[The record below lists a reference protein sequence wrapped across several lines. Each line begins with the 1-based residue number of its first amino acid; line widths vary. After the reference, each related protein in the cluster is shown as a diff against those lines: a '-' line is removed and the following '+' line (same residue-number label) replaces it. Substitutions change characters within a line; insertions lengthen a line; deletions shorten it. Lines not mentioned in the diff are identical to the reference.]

1 LGVEKFVMMIP
12 GLPNLIETKSF
23 AWSLIALSLKLGPVV
38 MGATLLGWL
47 NGQIRRDGTG
57 PDEEQK
63 FKFAGRLSR
72 ERALEKEVQQ
82 MSIVFQMATAL
93 NATLNYERVLRMAL
107 DLGTTALAE
116 EDTNESQI
124 KSAIMLFEDDRLHVA
139 AARGLSQADLRTSLP
154 VEHGVLA
161 AAIVTGET
169 TFSYDPPHDPEL
181 RMLTAFHTTRSAV
194 CIPLRIGMHA
204 YGLLLFGHPRE
215 DYFKHERL
223 ALLETVA
230 QQVMIA
236 LQNARLYSELEQEK
250 QRIMDIHDETRKKL
264 ARDLHDGPTQSIAAI
279 AMRVNFA
286 RRLMERDPRATADEL
301 FKIEELARRTTKEIR
316 QMLFTLRPLIL
327 ESSGLVPAIHQLAEK
342 MKEAHGQ
349 EVLIEAEEDIV
360 NGLSIKKQGLIF
372 SIVEEAV
379 NNARK
384 HAQAPQIWIQMMRE
398 AELLTVLVE
407 DNGVGFD
414 LERVVSKYENSGSLG
429 LINLRERAELV
440 NGFLEI
446 DTFPGRGTKITLT
459 IPITEQAAENFQK
472 PGFASQDLPIE
483 ETPISR

>member
-1 LGVEKFVMMIP
+1 MMIS
-12 GLPNLIETKSF
+12 GLPNLIDTTADVWPLVAF
-23 AWSLIALSLKLGPVV
+23 SLKLGPIV

-47 NGQIRRDGTG
+47 NGQIRREGSEL
-57 PDEEQK
+57 DEEKK
-63 FKFAGRLSR
+63 FKFARRYTR
-72 ERALEKEVQQ
+72 ERALEREVQR

-116 EDTNESQI
+116 ADTNESQI
-124 KSAIMLFEDDRLHVA
+124 KSAIMLFENDRLHIA
-139 AARGLSQADLRTSLP
+139 AARGMSQADLRTTLP
-154 VEHGVLA
+154 VEHGILA
-161 AAIVTGET
+161 TAIATGET
-169 TFSYDPPHDPEL
+169 TFSYDPTHDPEL

-194 CIPLRIGMHA
+194 CIPLRIGLHA
-204 YGLLLFGHPRE
+204 YGLLLFGHPRD
-215 DYFKHERL
+215 DYFKPERL
-223 ALLETVA
+223 SLIETVA

-250 QRIMDIHDETRKKL
+250 QRMMDIHDETRKKL

-286 RRLMERDPRATADEL
+286 RRLMERDPRATANEL
-301 FKIEELARRTTKEIR
+301 FQIEELARRTTKEIR

-327 ESSGLVPAIHQLAEK
+327 ESSGLVPAINQFAEK
-342 MKEAHGQ
+342 MKEAHSQ
-349 EVLIEAEEDIV
+349 EVIVEAEENVVD
-360 NGLSIKKQGLIF
+360 GLSIKKQGLIF
-372 SIVEEAV
+372 SIIEETV

-384 HAQAPQIWIQMMRE
+384 HAQAQQIWIQMMRE
-398 AELLTVLVE
+398 ADLLTVVVE
-407 DNGVGFD
+407 DNGVGFN
-414 LERVVSKYENSGSLG
+414 LELVDSQYEQGESLG

-446 DTFPGRGTKITLT
+446 DTFPGRGTRISLT
-459 IPITEQAAENFQK
+459 APITEQAAENLHK

-483 ETPISR
+483 KAPLTR

>member
-1 LGVEKFVMMIP
+1 MIIP
-12 GLPNLIETKSF
+12 GSTNLIETFSLMGPLF
-23 AWSLIALSLKLGPVV
+23 ALGAKLGPLAAG
-38 MGATLLGWL
+38 MTLLGWL
-47 NGQIRRDGTG
+47 NGQIRQDGSE
-57 PDEEQK
+57 PEEEPK
-63 FKFAGRLSR
+63 FNFIRRNAR
-72 ERALEKEVQQ
+72 ERELEREVQR

-116 EDTNESQI
+116 ADTNESQI
-124 KSAIMLFEDDRLHVA
+124 KSAIMLFENDQLHVA
-139 AARGLSQADLRTSLP
+139 AARGLSQSDLRTTLP
-154 VEHGVLA
+154 VEHGILA
-161 AAIVTGET
+161 TAIVTGET

-181 RMLTAFHTTRSAV
+181 RLLTAFHTTRSAV
-194 CIPLRIGMHA
+194 CIPLRIGLHA
-204 YGLLLFGHPRE
+204 YGLLLFGHPLE

-223 ALLETVA
+223 SLLETVA

-250 QRIMDIHDETRKKL
+250 HRITEIHDETRKKL
-264 ARDLHDGPTQSIAAI
+264 ARDLHDGPAQSIAAI

-286 RRLMERDPRATADEL
+286 RRLIERDPRATSTEL

-342 MKEAHGQ
+342 MQEAHGQ
-349 EVLIEAEEDIV
+349 EVIVEAAENVVE
-360 NGLSIKKQGLIF
+360 GLSIKKQGLIF

-384 HAQAPQIWIQMMRE
+384 HAQSPQIWIQMFRDE
-398 AELLTVLVE
+398 EIFYANVE

-414 LERVVSKYENSGSLG
+414 LDLIESTYESGDSLG
-429 LINLRERAELV
+429 LVNLKERAELV

-446 DTFPGRGTKITLT
+446 ISMPGKGTRITLT
-459 IPITEQAAENFQK
+459 VPITEEAVQDMQK

-483 ETPISR
+483 EAPLSR